1 MPTTTKTTSPT
12 QPSTRTSRPIIKL
25 PWMESLARKLIEAI
39 QTSTIGRVISGPA
52 SGLSYFARRVLPL
65 LHPELSI
72 VYHRLYR
79 DNNMTKQHQGLL
91 ASVAAGARLR
101 SDWWFH
107 NNTMVGKR
115 IVEELVN
122 NKVDLLVIDGGENA
136 QEDFLDV
143 LNVIRQELRDMDA
156 KCGILIMKRQP
167 HYDTLALPAADS
179 CKEYASGF
187 VFAVG
192 KLTKSE
198 TASLVAHWMPYD
210 TTIEKRLTTGHQDS
224 LAAIERIHGYAF
236 AEFEHVEE
244 LIECAGVIAPG
255 EALSR
260 DLAERVIAWKS
271 SN

>member
-1 MPTTTKTTSPT
+1 MHTTTKTTSTTPT
-12 QPSTRTSRPIIKL
+12 STRTSRPIIKL
-25 PWMESLARKLIEAI
+25 PWMGLLAQKLIEAI
-39 QTSTIGRVISGPA
+39 QTSTIGRVIAGPA

-65 LHPELSI
+65 LHPELTI

-79 DNNMTKQHQGLL
+79 DNNMIKQHQGLL
-91 ASVAAGARLR
+91 ASVTAGARPR
-101 SDWWFH
+101 SDWSFH
-107 NNTMVGKR
+107 NNTMIGSR
-115 IVEELVN
+115 IVEKLVD

-136 QEDFLDV
+136 QEDFIDV
-143 LNVIRQELRDMDA
+143 LNVIRQELRGVDA
-156 KCGILIMKRQP
+156 GCGILIMKRQP
-167 HYDTLALPAADS
+167 HYDTLALPTVDS
-179 CKEYASGF
+179 SKEYATGF

-198 TASLVAHWMPYD
+198 TASLVAHWMPWD
-210 TTIEKRLTTGHQDS
+210 TTIEKRLQSGHQDT

-244 LIECAGVIAPG
+244 LMECAGVIAPG
-255 EALSR
+255 ESLSR